1 MDEEKHFHE
10 QATVNLSVAFF
21 LSLLFNIVVIIGG
34 FYTNS
39 VAILADALHDL
50 SDTLAIFLAWLLEKL
65 SLKKPTENYTYGY
78 KRFSI
83 FGALI
88 TSVIVICGST
98 LVIYESVIRLFTVV
112 SPDAEGLVIVA
123 VLGILFKGVSVLKLH
138 HGHTLNE
145 RAILVHLLGDIFEW
159 IAVLIMSI
167 VLIFVDLPILDPL
180 ISILI
185 SIWIIYNLAKT
196 LISSFKI
203 LLQRSPSSIELTSLK
218 EDILK
223 VNNVDSI
230 EDIHLWTVDGIEH
243 ILTLKVITH
252 TKKANDLNQIKSD
265 LGFVKSEYNIN
276 DITLEFIIE

>member
-1 MDEEKHFHE
+1 MDEKHFHE
-10 QATVNLSVAFF
+10 EASVNLSVAFF
-21 LSLLFNIVVIIGG
+21 LNLAFNIVVIIGG
-34 FYTNS
+34 IYTNS
-39 VAILADALHDL
+39 VAILADALHDI

-98 LVIYESVIRLFTVV
+98 IVIYESYMRLFSAV
-112 SPDAEGLVIVA
+112 SPNAEGMLIVA
-123 VLGILFKGVSVLKLH
+123 ILGIIFKGISVLKLH

-145 RAILVHLLGDIFEW
+145 RAIFVHLLGDVLEW
-159 IAVLIMSI
+159 IAVLIISI
-167 VLIFVDLPILDPL
+167 VLIFFNLPVLDPL
-180 ISILI
+180 VSILI

-203 LLQRSPSSIELTSLK
+203 LLQRSPTNIELSILK

-223 VNNVDSI
+223 VNNIDSI
-230 EDIHLWTVDGIEH
+230 EDIHLWTLDGIEH
-243 ILTLKVITH
+243 VLTLKVITH
-252 TKKANDLNQIKSD
+252 TNNVNDLNQIKEDLDFLKSDYNISD
-265 LGFVKSEYNIN
+265 L
-276 DITLEFIIE
+276 TLEFIIR